1 MKKYYNAAMI
11 YLILGLSLG
20 VFYREFTKML
30 GFEGQT
36 VLKVLHTHV
45 LVLGCIFFI
54 LVLLVE
60 KSFTLSSLKQ
70 SQAWFIFYNI
80 AFIIFI
86 ITMLI
91 RGILQVKGLD
101 MNGLTHMSGLAHA
114 LIGVAL
120 IWFMVLLGKCIKQD
134 K

>member
-60 KSFTLSSLKQ
+60 KSFTLSNLKQ